1 MFKLDGLTVICPICK
16 SDNIKK
22 NSTEIQVST
31 RKEIQRFQCLE
42 KSCGKRFNENTAD
55 FDIVEEN
62 VKLSK
67 KVQKFQDTNRIE
79 RKSFREHAR
88 VQNALEEYNQ
98 KMIELLEKYSFGVS
112 VPQITLTP
120 DGAAGIFQIADLHL
134 NELVDLPFNK
144 FGFKVASQR
153 LQMYVAE
160 AKKFFFS
167 FGVEKILVAFT
178 GDMLNSDRR
187 LDELLNQAT
196 NRTKA
201 TFLAV
206 DLIKGVLLDLSQD
219 FHVSCASVS
228 GNESRVK
235 DEFGFS
241 DMLLSDNYD
250 YTIYNILAMLF
261 KGTEINFHHGN
272 PAEQIINVGGKKILL
287 IHGEQRIVQGNVE
300 RGIIQLCG
308 KYSAQGQN
316 IDFVIFGH
324 LHYAR
329 IGDHFARSSSLVGA
343 NAYSDIGLQLI
354 SKASQNIQ
362 IITKAGQIHSVKI
375 DLQDASRY
383 EGYPYD
389 ETLEAYHSKS
399 SEKNHQH
406 KTIFE
411 VVI

>member
-1 MFKLDGLTVICPICK
+1 MKEGK
-16 SDNIKK
+16 
-22 NSTEIQVST
+22 EIRVGKG
-31 RKEIQRFQCLE
+31 REIQRYKCSE
-42 KSCGKRFNENTAD
+42 KDCHKRFNEHTAD

-62 VKLSK
+62 VKLAK
-67 KVQKFQDTNRIE
+67 KTQKFQDTNRIE

-88 VQNALEEYNQ
+88 IQNALEEYNE
-98 KMIELLEKYSFGVS
+98 KLIELLEKYSFGVS
-112 VPQITLTP
+112 VPTLTLTP
-120 DGAAGIFQIADLHL
+120 DGAAGIFQISDLHL

-144 FGFKVASQR
+144 SNFKVASQR
-153 LQMYVAE
+153 LQMYVDIARR
-160 AKKFFFS
+160 FFKA

-196 NRTKA
+196 NRTQA
-201 TFLAV
+201 TFIAV
-206 DLIKGVLLDLSQD
+206 ELLKNVLLDLSQD
-219 FHVSCASVS
+219 FSVSCASVS

-241 DMLLSDNYD
+241 KMMLSDNYD
-250 YTIYNILAMLF
+250 YAIYNILSMLF
-261 KGTEINFHHGN
+261 ADSAIEFYHGN
-272 PAEQIINVGGKKILL
+272 LAEQIVNVGGKNVLL
-287 IHGEQRIVQGNVE
+287 IHGEQRVIQGNVE
-300 RGIIQLCG
+300 RGVIQLCG
-308 KYSAQGQN
+308 KYSAQGQT
-316 IDFVIFGH
+316 IDFVLFGH

-362 IITKAGQIHSVKI
+362 IIPKSGQIHSIKI

-389 ETLEAYHSKS
+389 ESLEAYHSKS
-399 SEKNHQH
+399 TDKIHQR